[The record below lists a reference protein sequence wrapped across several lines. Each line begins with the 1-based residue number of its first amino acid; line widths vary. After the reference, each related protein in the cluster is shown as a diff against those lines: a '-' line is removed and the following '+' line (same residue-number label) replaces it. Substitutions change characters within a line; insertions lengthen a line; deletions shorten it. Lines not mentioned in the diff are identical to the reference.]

1 LFLKATEKMKLSAK
15 INYAI
20 AIAAFAMMLLL
31 TSCEYDFVEPD
42 NTPPPATISFTTDVM
57 PVFNESCNMSG
68 CHATGAAEP
77 DLSPANAYSSLVDG
91 GFINTSDP
99 ASSLLYTSMATGSMK
114 PFSTTS
120 QTNLILAWI
129 QKGAL
134 NN

>member
-1 LFLKATEKMKLSAK
+1 MKPNSGMK
-15 INYAI
+15 VAI
-20 AIAAFAMMLLL
+20 ATGAFALL
-31 TSCEYDFVEPD
+31 TLISGCEYDYAEPD
-42 NTPPPATISFTTDVM
+42 NTPPPDTISFATDVI
-57 PVFNESCNMSG
+57 PVFNESCNMAG

-77 DLSPANAYSSLVDG
+77 DLTPANAFSSLQAG
-91 GFINTSDP
+91 GYINTTDP
-99 ASSLLYTSMATGSMK
+99 ESSLLYTSMATGSMK

>member
-1 LFLKATEKMKLSAK
+1 MKKLSSR
-15 INYAI
+15 INSAI
-20 AIAAFAMMLLL
+20 AIAAFAILALL
-31 TSCEYDFVEPD
+31 TGCEYDFVEPD
-42 NTPPPATISFTTDVM
+42 NTPPPATISFATDIV
-57 PVFNESCNMSG
+57 PVFNASCNMAG

-77 DLSPANAYSSLVDG
+77 DLTPANAFNSLQSG
-91 GFINTSDP
+91 GFISTADP

-120 QTNLILAWI
+120 QANLILAWI